1 MNKTPVK
8 IYAPDPVEVRR
19 CRSCNGRPPLRFQ
32 HHDQIVT
39 GQDIGLSV
47 RCSYDLQNRS
57 VGQGIELAMAPATG
71 PGGDSDAS
79 ADDPDATAAD
89 KGVVNGLGGGNG
101 VEETAFVISPTVM
114 MRITNRAGGDIHA
127 AQVGDPLSLRFHILD
142 DRSPYEIF
150 VRELIALDGVDASEI
165 LLIDG
170 DGCPTDPAIMGPIT
184 AVASGTGTV
193 KVLEA
198 PFDAFKFPTSDI
210 VQFKALVTPCLPKCE
225 PINCNVVGHNGAVR
239 RADSF
244 GRYVPQTFFSFCYP
258 GERPLLPLNSD
269 ECATKVFLKLQF
281 LMPPNPPPT
290 PLSFDQRV
298 GD

>member
-1 MNKTPVK
+1 MSNTATRRNGGVPIT
-8 IYAPDPVEVRR
+8 IYKARR
-19 CRSCNGRPPLRFQ
+19 TNGDTIFQ

-71 PGGDSDAS
+71 PDGVDAESDALGVS
-79 ADDPDATAAD
+79 D
-89 KGVVNGLGGGNG
+89 KGIVNGGA
-101 VEETAFVISPTVM
+101 EETAFVISPTVM

-170 DGCPTDPAIMGPIT
+170 DGCPTDPTIMGPIT
-184 AVASGTGTV
+184 SVDTGTGTV
-193 KVLEA
+193 KILEA

-225 PINCNVVGHNGAVR
+225 PINCNVVGHNGSVR
-239 RADSF
+239 RTDSF
-244 GRYVPQTFFSFCYP
+244 GRYWIIITS
-258 GERPLLPLNSD
+258 
-269 ECATKVFLKLQF
+269 
-281 LMPPNPPPT
+281 
-290 PLSFDQRV
+290 
-298 GD
+298 

>member
-1 MNKTPVK
+1 MFR
-8 IYAPDPVEVRR
+8 A
-19 CRSCNGRPPLRFQ
+19 Q

-57 VGQGIELAMAPATG
+57 VGQGIELAMAPAVDAADG
-71 PGGDSDAS
+71 AESDAAAS
-79 ADDPDATAAD
+79 AASAAD
-89 KGVVNGLGGGNG
+89 KAG

-150 VRELIALDGVDASEI
+150 VRELIALDGVDTSEI

-170 DGCPTDPAIMGPIT
+170 DGCPTDPAIMGPIS
-184 AVASGTGTV
+184 AVDTGGGGGGGTV
-193 KVLEA
+193 KILEA

-244 GRYVPQTFFSFCYP
+244 GRYGILCPRFRHRKRT
-258 GERPLLPLNSD
+258 
-269 ECATKVFLKLQF
+269 
-281 LMPPNPPPT
+281 
-290 PLSFDQRV
+290 
-298 GD
+298 

>member
-1 MNKTPVK
+1 M
-8 IYAPDPVEVRR
+8 
-19 CRSCNGRPPLRFQ
+19 
-32 HHDQIVT
+32 
-39 GQDIGLSV
+39 

-71 PGGDSDAS
+71 PGDGAESDSLGVD
-79 ADDPDATAAD
+79 D
-89 KGVVNGLGGGNG
+89 KGAGIDGGA
-101 VEETAFVISPTVM
+101 EETAFVISPTVM

-150 VRELIALDGVDASEI
+150 VRELVALDGVDTSEI

-170 DGCPTDPAIMGPIT
+170 DGCPTDPAIMGPIST
-184 AVASGTGTV
+184 VDTGSPGGTV
-193 KVLEA
+193 KILEA

-225 PINCNVVGHNGAVR
+225 PINCNVVGQNGAIR

-244 GRYVPQTFFSFCYP
+244 GRYTHP
-258 GERPLLPLNSD
+258 
-269 ECATKVFLKLQF
+269 
-281 LMPPNPPPT
+281 
-290 PLSFDQRV
+290 
-298 GD
+298 

>member
-1 MNKTPVK
+1 M
-8 IYAPDPVEVRR
+8 
-19 CRSCNGRPPLRFQ
+19 
-32 HHDQIVT
+32 T

-47 RCSYDLQNRS
+47 GCSYDLQNRS
-57 VGQGIELAMAPATG
+57 VGHGIELAMAPATG
-71 PGGDSDAS
+71 PDGGVGAAESSSDVS
-79 ADDPDATAAD
+79 D
-89 KGVVNGLGGGNG
+89 KGVAGGGG
-101 VEETAFVISPTVM
+101 GTEETAFVVSPTVM

-184 AVASGTGTV
+184 TVDSGTGTV
-193 KVLEA
+193 KILEA

-225 PINCNVVGHNGAVR
+225 PVNCDVIGHNGTVR

-244 GRYVPQTFFSFCYP
+244 GRYVVTT
-258 GERPLLPLNSD
+258 GRVLSD
-269 ECATKVFLKLQF
+269 TVLFRRRFASTL
-281 LMPPNPPPT
+281 
-290 PLSFDQRV
+290 
-298 GD
+298 

>member
-1 MNKTPVK
+1 MTGIELK
-8 IYAPDPVEVRR
+8 YL
-19 CRSCNGRPPLRFQ
+19 SQ

-57 VGQGIELAMAPATG
+57 VGQGIELAMNPATG
-71 PGGDSDAS
+71 PGGVESDALDVS
-79 ADDPDATAAD
+79 D
-89 KGVVNGLGGGNG
+89 KGVGGGGNG

-150 VRELIALDGVDASEI
+150 VRELIALDGVDSSEI

-170 DGCPTDPAIMGPIT
+170 DGCPTDPTIMGPIS
-184 AVASGTGTV
+184 AVHTDPAGTV
-193 KVLEA
+193 KILEA

-244 GRYVPQTFFSFCYP
+244 GR
-258 GERPLLPLNSD
+258 
-269 ECATKVFLKLQF
+269 
-281 LMPPNPPPT
+281 
-290 PLSFDQRV
+290 
-298 GD
+298 

>member
-1 MNKTPVK
+1 M
-8 IYAPDPVEVRR
+8 
-19 CRSCNGRPPLRFQ
+19 
-32 HHDQIVT
+32 
-39 GQDIGLSV
+39 

-57 VGQGIELAMAPATG
+57 VGQGIELAIAPAAE
-71 PGGDSDAS
+71 PGDGAE
-79 ADDPDATAAD
+79 ADGLD
-89 KGVVNGLGGGNG
+89 KNGGGSGSGGNG

-150 VRELIALDGVDASEI
+150 VRELIALDGVDTSEI

-170 DGCPTDPAIMGPIT
+170 DGCPTDPAIMGPIS
-184 AVASGTGTV
+184 AVDDGAGGTV
-193 KVLEA
+193 KILEA

-225 PINCNVVGHNGAVR
+225 PINCNLVGHNGAVR

-244 GRYVPQTFFSFCYP
+244 GR
-258 GERPLLPLNSD
+258 
-269 ECATKVFLKLQF
+269 
-281 LMPPNPPPT
+281 
-290 PLSFDQRV
+290 
-298 GD
+298 

>member
-1 MNKTPVK
+1 M
-8 IYAPDPVEVRR
+8 
-19 CRSCNGRPPLRFQ
+19 
-32 HHDQIVT
+32 T

-57 VGQGIELAMAPATG
+57 VGQGIELAVAP
-71 PGGDSDAS
+71 P
-79 ADDPDATAAD
+79 ADDGLDDPGASD
-89 KGVVNGLGGGNG
+89 KGVNGAGVGNG
-101 VEETAFVISPTVM
+101 VEETAFVVSPTVM

-184 AVASGTGTV
+184 TVDTGRGPGGPV

-244 GRYVPQTFFSFCYP
+244 GRYVPTRALAGVRRGRKRRRESRP
-258 GERPLLPLNSD
+258 GGEGTTLMSKLLG
-269 ECATKVFLKLQF
+269 T
-281 LMPPNPPPT
+281 
-290 PLSFDQRV
+290 
-298 GD
+298 

>member
-1 MNKTPVK
+1 MV
-8 IYAPDPVEVRR
+8 
-19 CRSCNGRPPLRFQ
+19 SQ

-47 RCSYDLQNRS
+47 RCTYDLQNRS
-57 VGQGIELAMAPATG
+57 VGQGIELAMAPAEEPQDDGTAES
-71 PGGDSDAS
+71 DSQGAL
-79 ADDPDATAAD
+79 D
-89 KGVVNGLGGGNG
+89 KGAGYGTGAGDGG

-150 VRELIALDGVDASEI
+150 VRELIALDGVDTSEI
-165 LLIDG
+165 LLIDR
-170 DGCPTDPAIMGPIT
+170 DGCPTDPAIMGPIS
-184 AVASGTGTV
+184 AVGTGSGGTV
-193 KVLEA
+193 KILEA

-225 PINCNVVGHNGAVR
+225 PINCNVVGHNGAIR

-244 GRYVPQTFFSFCYP
+244 GR
-258 GERPLLPLNSD
+258 
-269 ECATKVFLKLQF
+269 
-281 LMPPNPPPT
+281 
-290 PLSFDQRV
+290 
-298 GD
+298 

>member
-1 MNKTPVK
+1 
-8 IYAPDPVEVRR
+8 
-19 CRSCNGRPPLRFQ
+19 
-32 HHDQIVT
+32 
-39 GQDIGLSV
+39 V

-57 VGQGIELAMAPATG
+57 VGQGIELAMAPATE
-71 PGGDSDAS
+71 SDDDGAESDS
-79 ADDPDATAAD
+79 AD
-89 KGVVNGLGGGNG
+89 KNGGSGGGVGGNG

-150 VRELIALDGVDASEI
+150 VRELIALDGVDTSEI

-170 DGCPTDPAIMGPIT
+170 DGCPTDPAIMGPIS
-184 AVASGTGTV
+184 AVDTGGGGTV
-193 KVLEA
+193 KILEA

-244 GRYVPQTFFSFCYP
+244 GRYTYM
-258 GERPLLPLNSD
+258 
-269 ECATKVFLKLQF
+269 KYLKQ
-281 LMPPNPPPT
+281 
-290 PLSFDQRV
+290 Q
-298 GD
+298 

>member
-1 MNKTPVK
+1 M
-8 IYAPDPVEVRR
+8 
-19 CRSCNGRPPLRFQ
+19 CFRSVWRAQ

-57 VGQGIELAMAPATG
+57 VGQGIELAMAPAVD
-71 PGGDSDAS
+71 PGDGS
-79 ADDPDATAAD
+79 DPDAAAAASSAAAASAAD
-89 KGVVNGLGGGNG
+89 KAG

-150 VRELIALDGVDASEI
+150 VRELIALDGVDTSEI

-170 DGCPTDPAIMGPIT
+170 DGCPTDPAIMGPIS
-184 AVASGTGTV
+184 AVDTGAGGTV
-193 KVLEA
+193 KILEA

-244 GRYVPQTFFSFCYP
+244 GRYVFLFS
-258 GERPLLPLNSD
+258 RLTL
-269 ECATKVFLKLQF
+269 
-281 LMPPNPPPT
+281 
-290 PLSFDQRV
+290 R
-298 GD
+298 

>member
-1 MNKTPVK
+1 M
-8 IYAPDPVEVRR
+8 
-19 CRSCNGRPPLRFQ
+19 CLQ

-57 VGQGIELAMAPATG
+57 VGQGIELAMAPAVG
-71 PGGDSDAS
+71 SESGDGALADGSENGIDGGAS
-79 ADDPDATAAD
+79 AA
-89 KGVVNGLGGGNG
+89 NG

-150 VRELIALDGVDASEI
+150 VRQLIALDGVDASEI
-165 LLIDG
+165 LLIDD
-170 DGCPTDPAIMGPIT
+170 DGCPTDPAIMGPISAVRDPT
-184 AVASGTGTV
+184 ASKLATGTV
-193 KVLEA
+193 KILEA

-244 GRYVPQTFFSFCYP
+244 GRYASIYLFLLLCIIISRFVKILLFSQTLRRNVVNIV
-258 GERPLLPLNSD
+258 E
-269 ECATKVFLKLQF
+269 KLI
-281 LMPPNPPPT
+281 
-290 PLSFDQRV
+290 
-298 GD
+298 

>member
-1 MNKTPVK
+1 MTATMV
-8 IYAPDPVEVRR
+8 
-19 CRSCNGRPPLRFQ
+19 SQ

-47 RCSYDLQNRS
+47 RCTYDLQNRS
-57 VGQGIELAMAPATG
+57 VGQGIELAIAPAAE
-71 PGGDSDAS
+71 PEDDDRDGGA
-79 ADDPDATAAD
+79 ADPDAVHGA
-89 KGVVNGLGGGNG
+89 
-101 VEETAFVISPTVM
+101 EETAFVISPTVM

-165 LLIDG
+165 LLIDR
-170 DGCPTDPAIMGPIT
+170 DGCPTDPAIMGPIS
-184 AVASGTGTV
+184 AVATSGGGTV
-193 KVLEA
+193 NVLEA

-244 GRYVPQTFFSFCYP
+244 GR
-258 GERPLLPLNSD
+258 
-269 ECATKVFLKLQF
+269 
-281 LMPPNPPPT
+281 
-290 PLSFDQRV
+290 
-298 GD
+298 

>member
-1 MNKTPVK
+1 MNKYTFTET
-8 IYAPDPVEVRR
+8 I
-19 CRSCNGRPPLRFQ
+19 LQ

-57 VGQGIELAMAPATG
+57 VGQGIELAMNPDTG
-71 PGGDSDAS
+71 PGATESDAL
-79 ADDPDATAAD
+79 DVAD
-89 KGVVNGLGGGNG
+89 KGVGGGAGGNG

-114 MRITNRAGGDIHA
+114 MRITNRAGGDIYA

-170 DGCPTDPAIMGPIT
+170 NGCPTDPTIMGPIS
-184 AVASGTGTV
+184 AVITDSEGTV
-193 KVLEA
+193 KILEA

-210 VQFKALVTPCLPKCE
+210 VQFKALVTPCLPKCD
-225 PINCNVVGHNGAVR
+225 PVNCNVIGHNGAIH

-244 GRYVPQTFFSFCYP
+244 GR
-258 GERPLLPLNSD
+258 
-269 ECATKVFLKLQF
+269 
-281 LMPPNPPPT
+281 
-290 PLSFDQRV
+290 
-298 GD
+298 